1 MALQLAPH
9 LGPTWDVVFLED
21 GKVLLSDPFNILQG
35 DVVDLA
41 TDAFHRVLGC
51 SGDMGPTLPP
61 QMLQAVLE
69 KSPGQDT
76 GGKRASLGL
85 AGRTLVGLLDPR
97 CPSFE
102 SGSTVY

>member
-1 MALQLAPH
+1 MALEVARH
-9 LGPTWDVVFLED
+9 FSPTWDVVFLED
-21 GKVLLSDPFNILQG
+21 GEVLLSDPFNILQG

-41 TDAFHRVLGC
+41 ADAFHRVLGC

-61 QMLQAVLE
+61 QVLQAVLE

-76 GGKRASLGL
+76 GGPRASVGL
-85 AGRTLVGLLDPR
+85 AGGTLVGLLDPR
-97 CPSFE
+97 CPSFD